1 MKSTKKKTVSLT
13 LCAALLASL
22 MPALPA
28 APLQASAADYKWST
42 ILKNDA
48 SWFGSSEGTALADT
62 ILQYQLADGGWRKA
76 MDDTSQTGSWGKS
89 TIDNDTT
96 ISQIRVLAR
105 VYTQTGTEKYLT
117 GCLDGIDLLLEGQ
130 YDNGGWPQVFD
141 DAGTYHAHIT
151 YNDNAMIQVI
161 ELLTEVRDQD
171 GDFAFA
177 SDSYAAS
184 AETAVAEGI
193 QCILDTQII
202 INGEYT
208 GWCQQHDEFTLK
220 PTSGRAYELASIS
233 SSESVNIV
241 NYLKSIENPS
251 NEILRRINAAVEWM
265 TDAQLNGI
273 ALEDYT
279 NSDGE
284 ADRRVISDPDADPL
298 WARFYYLTDGTT
310 PMFVDRQSNAADNWD
325 HIGAERRTGYAWYGT
340 WPKNL
345 VKAGTVEIE
354 PTVLNG
360 RLIQNLS
367 ILDETYGAKWSID
380 TEQQMDE
387 PVYGDRDVVY
397 LTLPEELVGAEYIR
411 TACDSKNTAGTL
423 AAFTAAV
430 DMNVYVLM
438 DSRVTTLPAWLDD
451 WQNSG
456 QTASNNNNVSYVIYT
471 KQVSAGETVTLGE
484 NGQSSGCVHYAVFAA
499 EPPAE
504 TTATTETTTETTT
517 TTTETTTSTTEATTE
532 IPTTTT
538 ETTTVVT
545 ETTPD
550 EEPVNYDVNADG
562 DFTVLDIVMLQKW
575 LLNAADI
582 TVWQAGDM
590 NADDRLDAFD
600 LALMKRALFQ

>member
-1 MKSTKKKTVSLT
+1 MKSTKKRAISLTACAAMLVSLMQ
-13 LCAALLASL
+13 AV
-22 MPALPA
+22 PAEPMLV
-28 APLQASAADYKWST
+28 SAADYKWST
-42 ILKNDA
+42 ILKNDDA
-48 SWFGSSEGTALADT
+48 WFGQSEGIALADT

-105 VYTQTGTEKYLT
+105 VYSQTGTQKYLT

-161 ELLTEVRDQD
+161 ELLTEVRDQN

-177 SDSYAAS
+177 DDAYAAS
-184 AETAVAEGI
+184 AGTAVEKGI

-202 INGEYT
+202 VNGEYT
-208 GWCQQHDEFTLK
+208 GWCQQHDEFTLA
-220 PTSGRAYELASIS
+220 PASGRAYELESIS

-241 NYLKSIENPS
+241 NYLKGIDNPS

-265 TDAQLNGI
+265 TDAQLSGI

-279 NSDGE
+279 NADGE

-345 VKAGTVEIE
+345 VKEGTVAIE
-354 PTVLNG
+354 PTVLSG
-360 RLIQNLS
+360 KLIQNMTV
-367 ILDETYGAKWSID
+367 LDETCGSKWSID
-380 TEQQMDE
+380 TDHQLTE
-387 PVYGDRDVVY
+387 PIYGDRDVVY
-397 LTLPEELVGAEYIR
+397 LTLPDQLVGAEYIR

-423 AAFTAAV
+423 ASFTAAEDV
-430 DMNVYVLM
+430 DAYVLM
-438 DSRVTTLPAWLDD
+438 DSRVTALPAWLGG
-451 WQNSG
+451 WENTG
-456 QTASNNNNVSYVIYT
+456 LTASNDNNVLYTIYRG
-471 KQVSAGETVTLGE
+471 KFSAGETVTLGE
-484 NGQSSGCVHYAVFAA
+484 NGQSSGCVHYAVFVTEQTAGMP
-499 EPPAE
+499 EE
-504 TTATTETTTETTT
+504 TTTTEAPETTTEP
-517 TTTETTTSTTEATTE
+517 E
-532 IPTTTT
+532 TTTT
-538 ETTTVVT
+538 ETTTVPDT
-545 ETTPD
+545 EPD
-550 EEPVNYDVNADG
+550 RYDVTADG
-562 DFTVLDIVMLQKW
+562 NFNILDVIMLQKW
-575 LLNAADI
+575 LLNAGEI
-582 TVWQAGDM
+582 NHWYAGDLHY
-590 NADDRLDAFD
+590 DQRLDAFD
-600 LALMKRALFQ
+600 LAMMKRELLSK